1 MVIEKKYNKYNH
13 NPGGDNKW
21 KKNKERKE
29 WKNFKKI
36 SLTIK
41 PYKSLNIGNNWK
53 KKKLKDL
60 EIWKLPSKI
69 LMDNNLMKN
78 SIKTNK
84 KEIFKL
90 KKN

>member
-1 MVIEKKYNKYNH
+1 MAIEKKYNKYNP
-13 NPGGDNKW
+13 NLGGGNKW
-21 KKNKERKE
+21 KKNKEGKE

-36 SLTIK
+36 SLTIR
-41 PYKSLNIGNNWK
+41 PSKSPNIENNWK

-69 LMDNNLMKN
+69 LTDNNLMKN
-78 SIKTNK
+78 STKISK
-84 KEIFKL
+84 KEISKP